1 MTRDHAWQRSLLAA
15 LAVLAVI
22 AALAVA
28 AWPALLRADSSLRA
42 ATSSYTLDWWTVDSG
57 GQSGPAAS
65 GYTLEGTIGQ
75 PDAALWQGD
84 TYTLSGGF
92 WLPTA
97 RLVPAHWVYL
107 PVVMKQP

>member
-1 MTRDHAWQRSLLAA
+1 MTENHAWQRPLLVALAA
-15 LAVLAVI
+15 LALI
-22 AALAVA
+22 AALAIV
-28 AWPALLRADSSLRA
+28 AWPALLRADSSPGA
-42 ATSSYTLDWWTVDSG
+42 ATSSYTLDWWTVDGG
-57 GQSGPAAS
+57 GQSGLAAS

-97 RLVPAHWVYL
+97 GPVPETYSVYL
-107 PVVMKQP
+107 PLVMR